1 MAGADFNVCARRFT
15 GGDLSLRQEQ
25 ILLQSVYAFGTAV
38 NCRFAVF
45 RGFACGFLRCGRH
58 IFGFGLGFFRL
69 RLRYERL
76 IVSRRYNEHHKSRN
90 EQAHDG
96 YRAEVYRVGQLG
108 DYRYEHGAEEGRA
121 LAEYIHYAE
130 QRARMFCGYYL
141 CKVRAR
147 ERLYAALE
155 QPDHDGEHPELPHRL
170 HEYGERAH
178 KRVRA
183 YAYGDEQLVFNFPRK
198 FAEYYGRGEGHYL
211 RNEQGNQQSR
221 ALQPQCRAEG
231 GGHVYNGVNAVD
243 IQEEGDEEEY
253 YSLSV
258 GNAALL
264 FKYRGERPEVLPH
277 GVRRAFHKVR
287 LLIRL
292 GEGNG
297 ERQPPRGIDY
307 KCYGHRYRRIHR
319 EHEHNAYNKGYATA
333 DIAPGIA
340 LC

>member
-38 NCRFAVF
+38 NCRFAQVF
-45 RGFACGFLRCGRH
+45 RSSARVFLHG
-58 IFGFGLGFFRL
+58 IFLFGFGLGFFRL
-69 RLRYERL
+69 RLRDERSV
-76 IVSRRYNEHHKSRN
+76 VSRRYNEHHKSRN

-108 DYRYEHGAEEGRA
+108 DNGYQHGADKRRA

-141 CKVRAR
+141 GEVGAG

-178 KRVRA
+178 KRVCA
-183 YAYGDEQLVFNFPRK
+183 YAYGNKQFVRNLTRK
-198 FAEYYGRGEGHYL
+198 FAEYYGRGEGHNL
-211 RNEQGNQQSR
+211 RNEQRYQESR
-221 ALQPQCRAEG
+221 SLKSQRRAEG
-231 GGHVYNGVNAVD
+231 GGHVYHGVNTVD

-264 FKYRGERPEVLPH
+264 FEYGGERLEVLPH

-297 ERQPPRGIDY
+297 ERQPPRGVDY

-340 LC
+340 L